1 MFVRRIFH
9 FQVVV
14 CVRVLHDH
22 LGVSQCLT
30 VAEKVGGGGGG
41 GWGNNGVKGEEK
53 EKI

>member
-41 GWGNNGVKGEEK
+41 WGNNGVKGEEK